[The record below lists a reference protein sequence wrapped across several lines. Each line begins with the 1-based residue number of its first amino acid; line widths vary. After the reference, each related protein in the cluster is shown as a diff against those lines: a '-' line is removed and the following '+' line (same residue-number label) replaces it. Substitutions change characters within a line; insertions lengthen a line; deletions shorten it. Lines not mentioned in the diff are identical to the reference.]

1 MLETGTERDLFR
13 ELFSRQNA
21 TDVRSARLEESVE
34 GLVAKMDG
42 LAKSVEKVAD
52 RISKGNDWGVLAAW
66 ASVILAV
73 VGSCGWLA
81 LQPLREDIAELKES
95 AESAETTARL
105 VERLDE
111 RSRWQA
117 VITIG
122 KLP

>member
-1 MLETGTERDLFR
+1 MLDTGSERDLFR
-13 ELFSRQNA
+13 ELFTRQNGA
-21 TDVRSARLEESVE
+21 DVRSAKLEQTVD
-34 GLVAKMDG
+34 GLVTKLEG
-42 LAKSVEKVAD
+42 FGKSLDKIVD
-52 RISKGNDWGVLAAW
+52 RLNKGSDWGVMAAW

-81 LQPLREDIAELKES
+81 LQPLREDIAELKE
-95 AESAETTARL
+95 AAKQTEATARL

-117 VITIG
+117 VATIG